1 MSKLTVTGLIYH
13 HLGPFDLTIEDG
25 ETVSLSGSSGA
36 GKSLLL
42 RALADLDPHDG
53 VICLD
58 GQSCL
63 AFPAPEWRRQ
73 VALLPAESQ
82 WWHDTVGE
90 HFQGSSAPEI
100 WAVLG
105 FESQVKS
112 WSITRLSSGEK
123 QRLAILRLLQNKPK
137 VLLLDEPTAN
147 LDPENSR
154 RVENLFLNYQ
164 REQGAAILWITHS
177 FEQGR
182 RLGGRHYQLENGRL
196 ELLSPP
202 RLFTSAS

>member
-13 HLGPFDLTIEDG
+13 HLGPFDLTIDAG
-25 ETVSLSGSSGA
+25 ETVLLSGSSGA

-42 RALADLDPHDG
+42 RALADIDPHG
-53 VICLD
+53 GEVFLD
-58 GQSCL
+58 GSSSHSW
-63 AFPAPEWRRQ
+63 PAPEWRRQ

-90 HFQGSSAPEI
+90 HLQKPLAPEI
-100 WAVLG
+100 LDALG
-105 FESQVKS
+105 FDNQVMS

-123 QRLAILRLLQNKPK
+123 QRLAILRLLQNQPK

-147 LDPENSR
+147 LDPESSQ

-164 REQGAAILWITHS
+164 RKHGTAILWVTHN

-182 RLGGRHYQLENGRL
+182 RLGGRHYQIENGCL
-196 ELLSPP
+196 GLITEGQKP
-202 RLFTSAS
+202 

>member
-13 HLGPFDLTIEDG
+13 HLGPFDLTIGAG
-25 ETVSLSGSSGA
+25 EIVSLSGSSGA

-42 RALADLDPHDG
+42 RALADLDPHAG
-53 VICLD
+53 EVLLD
-58 GQSCL
+58 GQSSQSW
-63 AFPAPEWRRQ
+63 AAPQWRRR

-90 HFQGSSAPEI
+90 HLPKTVAPEML
-100 WAVLG
+100 AALG
-105 FESQVKS
+105 FDSQVMG

-123 QRLAILRLLQNKPK
+123 QRLAILRLLQNRPE

-147 LDPENSR
+147 LDPENSK

-164 REQGAAILWITHS
+164 REQGAAILWITHDLD
-177 FEQGR
+177 QGC
-182 RLGGRHYQLENGRL
+182 RLGGRHYRIENGRL
-196 ELLSPP
+196 DLLV
-202 RLFTSAS
+202 AGEKA

>member
-1 MSKLTVTGLIYH
+1 MSKLTVTSLIYH
-13 HLGPFDLTIEDG
+13 HLGPFDLTIEAG

-53 VICLD
+53 EVFLD
-58 GQSCL
+58 GQSCQS
-63 AFPAPEWRRQ
+63 FPAPEWRRR

-90 HFQGSSAPEI
+90 HFSRSLTSEMLA
-100 WAVLG
+100 ALG
-105 FESQVKS
+105 FDSQVKS

-123 QRLAILRLLQNKPK
+123 QRLSILRLLQNQPA

-147 LDPENSR
+147 LDPENSQ
-154 RVENLFLNYQ
+154 RVENLFLDYQ
-164 REQGAAILWITHS
+164 REQGTAILWITHNLD
-177 FEQGR
+177 QGR
-182 RLGGRHYQLENGRL
+182 RLGGRHYRLENGRL
-196 ELLSPP
+196 SLLVEGERS
-202 RLFTSAS
+202 

>member
-1 MSKLTVTGLIYH
+1 MSRLTVTGLIYH

-42 RALADLDPHDG
+42 RALADLDPHRG
-53 VICLD
+53 EISLD
-58 GQSCL
+58 GQSCQL
-63 AFPAPEWRRQ
+63 FPAPEWRRR

-90 HFQGSSAPEI
+90 HFRGSPAPEI
-100 WAVLG
+100 WAALG
-105 FESQVKS
+105 FESDVKE

-137 VLLLDEPTAN
+137 VMLLDEPTAN
-147 LDPENSR
+147 LDPENSQ
-154 RVENLFLNYQ
+154 RVEDLFLSYQ
-164 REQGAAILWITHS
+164 REQGAAILWITHNL
-177 FEQGR
+177 EQGR

-196 ELLSPP
+196 ELCLE
-202 RLFTSAS
+202 SAS

>member
-13 HLGPFDLTIEDG
+13 HLGPFNLTIEAG
-25 ETVSLSGSSGA
+25 ETVSLSGPSGA

-53 VICLD
+53 EVFLD
-58 GQSCL
+58 GQSCQSL
-63 AFPAPEWRRQ
+63 SAPEWRRR

-90 HFQGSSAPEI
+90 HFRGLLTSEMLA
-100 WAVLG
+100 ALG
-105 FESQVKS
+105 FDSQVKS

-123 QRLAILRLLQNKPK
+123 QRLAILRLLQNQPG

-147 LDPENSR
+147 LDPENSQ
-154 RVENLFLNYQ
+154 RVENLFLNLQ
-164 REQGAAILWITHS
+164 REQDTAILWITHNL
-177 FEQGR
+177 EQGR

-196 ELLSPP
+196 DLTGLQGREP
-202 RLFTSAS
+202 

>member
-53 VICLD
+53 EVCLD
-58 GQSCL
+58 GQLCQV
-63 AFPAPEWRRQ
+63 FPAPEWRRQ

-90 HFQGSSAPEI
+90 HFQGSLAPEI
-100 WAVLG
+100 WTALG

-147 LDPENSR
+147 LDPENSQ
-154 RVENLFLNYQ
+154 RVETLFLNYQ
-164 REQGAAILWITHS
+164 REQAAAILWITHS
-177 FEQGR
+177 FKQGR

-196 ELLSPP
+196 ELLSHP
-202 RLFTSAS
+202 RLLTSAS